1 MDDYE
6 KQDKQKI
13 GKGDTVRITKARKNE
28 EGEWNVKIFVNG
40 KNYKPAEIF
49 ADSKDDAELQAK
61 DAKDLYKRKGATVI
75 GEKGSAKKEEKE
87 EPDFEEPSLKEE
99 ILALSGVVLSEEKM
113 KIASPGDIRKA
124 ERFYNRE
131 KNKGNKVVDAGTAK
145 RIERTANRERNG
157 GGKVVFNKGGISV
170 KLANGESWFFQAGDD
185 ANSVI
190 KDAPTNVDKED
201 YIFWIAQGW

>member
-61 DAKDLYKRKGATVI
+61 DAKNIYKKNGATVI
-75 GEKGSAKKEEKE
+75 GEKGSAKDEDEDDDIE
-87 EPDFEEPSLKEE
+87 GPSLKEE
-99 ILALSGVVLSEEKM
+99 ILNLT
-113 KIASPGDIRKA
+113 
-124 ERFYNRE
+124 
-131 KNKGNKVVDAGTAK
+131 KG
-145 RIERTANRERNG
+145 
-157 GGKVVFNKGGISV
+157 
-170 KLANGESWFFQAGDD
+170 W
-185 ANSVI
+185 
-190 KDAPTNVDKED
+190 
-201 YIFWIAQGW
+201 